1 MNPTLIYV
9 NGAIT
14 GLTGTYGSGG
24 TPLAA
29 VQNDTG
35 ITVAASGNI
44 SITGDLTYAQLPVSV
59 PADTPNT
66 TTNAGVLGIYTNGN
80 INLSPDPNGNLTVDA
95 SLAAIGGSNGNS
107 GFETQTSSGSSTRIN
122 NWTIVGG
129 RAEDHAHAVNI
140 GSGNTYYDTRFGNN
154 FGPPWFPTAV
164 LQPGQA
170 AIGSSQSVTV
180 TRGAWAEVNRQ

>member
-14 GLTGTYGSGG
+14 GLTGTYSGSGSST

-29 VQNDTG
+29 IQNDTG
-35 ITVAASGNI
+35 VTVAASGNI

-66 TTNAGVLGIYTNGN
+66 STNAGVLGVYTNGN
-80 INLSPDPNGNLTVDA
+80 INLYPDPKGNLTVDA
-95 SLAAIGGSNGNS
+95 SLAAIGGSTGNS
-107 GFETQTSSGSSTRIN
+107 GFATPGGYIS

-129 RAEDHAHAVNI
+129 RSEDHAHAVNI

-164 LQPGQA
+164 PQTGQA
-170 AIGSSQSVTV
+170 PIDRPNSHGDA
-180 TRGAWAEVNRQ
+180 RGVGRG